1 MKRVVF
7 NQKGGVG
14 KSSIACNLAAISAEM
29 GYATLLIDL
38 DVQGNSSMYLG
49 YDIHSDEARDA
60 KTNVASIFKQKRG
73 LLTNKLNA
81 QEYVVDTDYENLALL
96 PASVE
101 LERLEKDLESRYKIY
116 QLRKALEKLELYY
129 DRIYI
134 DTAPNFNFYSKSAL
148 IGTDTVLIPF
158 DCDSFSKQA
167 LYNLIDNMM
176 ELKEDHNEAL
186 RIEGVIINQFNAQ
199 ASLPAKLVDELKTEE
214 MPVLDCY
221 IGSSVKMKES
231 HYLQKPLIHMARSHK
246 LTQQFVALFEQI
258 EGLAPGSFIQR
269 DIERDKEQGSTKGST
284 KDSAKA
290 SELVEDTPKAVAAE

>member
-14 KSSIACNLAAISAEM
+14 KSSITCNLAAISAEM
-29 GYATLLIDL
+29 GYSTLVIDL

-49 YDIHSDEARDA
+49 YDIHSEEAIA
-60 KTNVASIFKQKRG
+60 HGTSVANVFKQKRG
-73 LLTNKLNA
+73 LLSNRQPA
-81 QEYVVDTDYENLALL
+81 SSFVQETGFDNLYLL
-96 PASVE
+96 PSSVE
-101 LERLEKDLESRYKIY
+101 LEGMEKDLESRYKIY
-116 QLRKALEKLELYY
+116 QLRKALEQLEDHY

-148 IGTDTVLIPF
+148 IATDTVLIPF

-176 ELKEDHNEAL
+176 ELKEDHNENL
-186 RIEGVIINQFNAQ
+186 RIEGIVINQFNSQ
-199 ASLPAKLVDELKTEE
+199 ASLPTKLVEELKAEE

-231 HYLQKPLIHMARSHK
+231 HYLQKPLVYMARSHK
-246 LTQQFVALFEQI
+246 LTHQFIALFEQI
-258 EGLAPGSFIQR
+258 EDLPPGSFYQK
-269 DIERDKEQGSTKGST
+269 DIETEAA
-284 KDSAKA
+284 SA
-290 SELVEDTPKAVAAE
+290 